1 MCHCRRAGRETITST
16 SDIVEHLTICERRL
30 IQQSDNKLSLKPLQI
45 WSNTRPPL
53 LLLQVP
59 VLSCR
64 VCSELSHVNIESKYT
79 HGHVPERSPFP
90 FRIKWSRWLLFSR
103 IDFVVARSSSSRRA
117 IDILN
122 MSMDSSGVLICDLIS
137 VSDTPTTLSSLTS
150 KTVVFSLSQSSASL
164 GIQAGNDATIFHHN
178 VTLYF
183 WVYPA
188 PPCSQPNNSVILS
201 SLCCQNIFKLK
212 TWWYP
217 CWHLTV
223 GIVQG
228 SMIEQISSKIPVQT
242 ARPGSRN
249 VWIMWGDVTVLLLCI
264 HTIWRNP
271 CPCHKKCTPNTGDSS
286 AVTKTDITAAG
297 SCSVV
302 TTISAMMYKQKQVS
316 YHHLTDTSD
325 GHLCPGFLTCAI

>member
-1 MCHCRRAGRETITST
+1 
-16 SDIVEHLTICERRL
+16 
-30 IQQSDNKLSLKPLQI
+30 
-45 WSNTRPPL
+45 
-53 LLLQVP
+53 
-59 VLSCR
+59 
-64 VCSELSHVNIESKYT
+64 
-79 HGHVPERSPFP
+79 
-90 FRIKWSRWLLFSR
+90 
-103 IDFVVARSSSSRRA
+103 
-117 IDILN
+117 
-122 MSMDSSGVLICDLIS
+122 MDSSGVLICDLIS

-178 VTLYF
+178 ITLYF

-188 PPCSQPNNSVILS
+188 PPCSQPHNSVILS

-286 AVTKTDITAAG
+286 AVTKTDINAAG

-302 TTISAMMYKQKQVS
+302 TSHHHLSHDVNKNRFPIIIWQIQVTATSVQVSSLVQFRLCDFWSSLYPADSNREPRQLRLNLKFRTFTGTLDLSRASTYPISYSSVTQCHEACKQAIIRWITHMSRGLFLVAGPGLWFPKRQSISAGVWQPWRLPPFGSEWSSPASQ
-316 YHHLTDTSD
+316 
-325 GHLCPGFLTCAI
+325 I